1 MLTAAFV
8 QAPPPSL
15 FLRHATTCCVQ
26 TRILQQP
33 TRSTIITTV
42 LRKGAA
48 AAAAAAAAAGG
59 GRLAILDAATA
70 AATSSLVVVD
80 PAVRAAAMSF
90 FNGIRIPAT
99 LIAGSSIVALFSMTE
114 KARDTSGMRT
124 MEIVL
129 LRLYHILSLL
139 SFCLSMTAVLTST
152 SASTMLLLQKY
163 QVVTAITTTTTTTTE
178 PNMDVYSFL
187 RSVMDFEF
195 TMTRWSF
202 LTSLF
207 CFLSA
212 ATGRVV
218 LEFDLWT
225 KKRRLAGF
233 MVFSKMTAVLS
244 LLLSYVNT
252 SLYGWKNLWEM
263 GKDVAMVRRRSV
275 RLS

>member
-8 QAPPPSL
+8 QAPPPL
-15 FLRHATTCCVQ
+15 LRHTATRCTISRLS
-26 TRILQQP
+26 RIIQQHQQHF
-33 TRSTIITTV
+33 TRSTTTTV
-42 LRKGAA
+42 LK
-48 AAAAAAAAAGG
+48 AGSSS
-59 GRLAILDAATA
+59 RSAILDV
-70 AATSSLVVVD
+70 AATSLVD

-90 FNGIRIPAT
+90 FSSVRIPAT
-99 LIAGSSIVALFSMTE
+99 LIAGLSIAALFSMTE

-124 MEIVL
+124 IEIVL

-163 QVVTAITTTTTTTTE
+163 QVVVTTTDANHHT
-178 PNMDVYSFL
+178 MDVYSFL

-225 KKRRLAGF
+225 KKRRLAGV
-233 MVFSKMTAVLS
+233 MVFSKMTAVLT
-244 LLLSYVNT
+244 LLLSNVNT
-252 SLYGWKNLWEM
+252 SLYGWNNLWGM
-263 GKDVAMVRRRSV
+263 GKDVAMVRRQSAP
-275 RLS
+275 